1 MVRLGLNGFRIG
13 IKDTDLSRCVPL
25 VFHCDDGEAH
35 RKRSFMISSFGSA
48 VVHKSP
54 WDCRFV
60 LYCTDN
66 AKSCDNTYDTL
77 DTWLAWSFTELGAG
91 RFLEH
96 SPWGEV
102 MGLRKSKAGM
112 PIADGWKGIL
122 FAHRG
127 DEKALAKSFHV
138 KTTWV
143 SEEVCFTCR
152 ASRRSDSEL
161 LYTGFGK
168 NALHRTTMLS
178 LYDFVTDRC
187 DSNPWVSVP
196 GFHPSMVTYDWLH
209 VLDLSLIPD
218 ASASA
223 TRLHIFCLVHSL

>member
-35 RKRSFMISSFGSA
+35 RRRSFMISSFGSA

-102 MGLRKSKAGM
+102 MGLRKS
-112 PIADGWKGIL
+112 
-122 FAHRG
+122 
-127 DEKALAKSFHV
+127 
-138 KTTWV
+138 TWV

-187 DSNPWVSVP
+187 NSNPWVRVP
-196 GFHPSMVTYDWLH
+196 GLHPSMVTYDWLH

-223 TRLHIFCLVHSL
+223 TRLHIFCLVPSL